1 MHCLINR
8 KTLFQSQ
15 FAVKIGKNNDEKIT
29 RYEMIKF
36 TDVSFGFP
44 QKDLYN
50 EICFEI
56 VEGDHAALIGS
67 NGTGKSTL
75 IDMIINTDDYL
86 YDGKIEKDEA
96 ARIGYI
102 PQFVKHETEDI
113 SSFDFL
119 AKPFVE
125 LQQKSEAICAEMENA
140 EDMDEVYGR
149 YQKVL
154 DEMDAIDAYNY
165 DSNIRKELAIAGMTA
180 LEDTSV
186 KKISGGEFKL
196 LAIIKSMLLKPQ
208 LLIMDEPD
216 VFLDFENI
224 IGLSKLINNYEGTI
238 IAISHNRLLLS
249 QCFNKILHLENMELQ
264 EFPGTFAEYNQAM
277 LETKVQMA
285 EQATKDAEWIAV
297 QEKLIEKIRAEAT
310 YIDNP
315 AKGRQLKARVS
326 YLERLQARQCKNP
339 FIENH
344 GYDFT
349 FPEVERPEDF
359 DPENAPVV
367 ISVKDYALSF
377 DRELLKNVSF
387 DIKAGEKVAIV
398 GANGTG
404 KSSMLKDIYESM
416 KSDADRIG
424 YYTQI
429 FDDDPE
435 QLSGGE
441 RNIKQLRALCESDAE
456 ILFLDE
462 PSSHLDTYAQIA
474 LEKAIKEYK
483 GTVLMVTHDFYT
495 VANCA
500 DRILLLEN
508 GTVREQS
515 GRAYRKSIYKKYF
528 ESDIFE
534 AERIRVE
541 REVRINALLRDGKW
555 KEAKNVL

>member
-1 MHCLINR
+1 
-8 KTLFQSQ
+8 
-15 FAVKIGKNNDEKIT
+15 
-29 RYEMIKF
+29 MIKF

-75 IDMIINTDDYL
+75 IDMIIHTDDYL

-96 ARIGYI
+96 VRIGYI
-102 PQFVKHETEDI
+102 PQFVKHEAEEI
-113 SSFDFL
+113 SAFDFL

-125 LQQKSEAICAEMENA
+125 LQKKSEAICAEMETS

-149 YQKVL
+149 YQNVL

-186 KKISGGEFKL
+186 TKISGGEFKL
-196 LAIIKSMLLKPQ
+196 LSIIRSMLLKPQ

-249 QCFNKILHLENMELQ
+249 QCFDKILHLENKELQ
-264 EFPGTFAEYNQAM
+264 EFPGTFTEYNQAM

-297 QEKLIEKIRAEAT
+297 QEKLIEKIRSEAT
-310 YIDNP
+310 YIDNT

-349 FPEVERPEDF
+349 FPKVELPEDF
-359 DPENAPVV
+359 EPDHAPVV

-404 KSSMLKDIYESM
+404 KSSMLKDIYGSM
-416 KSDADRIG
+416 KSDSDRIG

-474 LEKAIKEYK
+474 LEKAIKEYQ

-541 REVRINALLRDGKW
+541 KEVRIHALLRDGKW

>member
-1 MHCLINR
+1 
-8 KTLFQSQ
+8 
-15 FAVKIGKNNDEKIT
+15 
-29 RYEMIKF
+29 
-36 TDVSFGFP
+36 
-44 QKDLYN
+44 
-50 EICFEI
+50 
-56 VEGDHAALIGS
+56 
-67 NGTGKSTL
+67 
-75 IDMIINTDDYL
+75 
-86 YDGKIEKDEA
+86 
-96 ARIGYI
+96 
-102 PQFVKHETEDI
+102 
-113 SSFDFL
+113 
-119 AKPFVE
+119 
-125 LQQKSEAICAEMENA
+125 
-140 EDMDEVYGR
+140 
-149 YQKVL
+149 
-154 DEMDAIDAYNY
+154 
-165 DSNIRKELAIAGMTA
+165 
-180 LEDTSV
+180 
-186 KKISGGEFKL
+186 
-196 LAIIKSMLLKPQ
+196 
-208 LLIMDEPD
+208 
-216 VFLDFENI
+216 
-224 IGLSKLINNYEGTI
+224 
-238 IAISHNRLLLS
+238 
-249 QCFNKILHLENMELQ
+249 MELQ
-264 EFPGTFAEYNQAM
+264 EFPGTFTEYNQAM

-297 QEKLIEKIRAEAT
+297 QEKLIEKIRSEAT

-349 FPEVERPEDF
+349 FPEVELPEDF
-359 DPENAPVV
+359 EPDHAPVV

-416 KSDADRIG
+416 KSDSDRIG

-474 LEKAIKEYK
+474 LEKAIKEYQ

-541 REVRINALLRDGKW
+541 KEVRIHALLRDGKW

>member
-1 MHCLINR
+1 M
-8 KTLFQSQ
+8 
-15 FAVKIGKNNDEKIT
+15 
-29 RYEMIKF
+29 
-36 TDVSFGFP
+36 
-44 QKDLYN
+44 
-50 EICFEI
+50 
-56 VEGDHAALIGS
+56 
-67 NGTGKSTL
+67 
-75 IDMIINTDDYL
+75 
-86 YDGKIEKDEA
+86 
-96 ARIGYI
+96 
-102 PQFVKHETEDI
+102 
-113 SSFDFL
+113 
-119 AKPFVE
+119 
-125 LQQKSEAICAEMENA
+125 
-140 EDMDEVYGR
+140 
-149 YQKVL
+149 
-154 DEMDAIDAYNY
+154 
-165 DSNIRKELAIAGMTA
+165 
-180 LEDTSV
+180 
-186 KKISGGEFKL
+186 
-196 LAIIKSMLLKPQ
+196 
-208 LLIMDEPD
+208 
-216 VFLDFENI
+216 
-224 IGLSKLINNYEGTI
+224 
-238 IAISHNRLLLS
+238 
-249 QCFNKILHLENMELQ
+249 
-264 EFPGTFAEYNQAM
+264 
-277 LETKVQMA
+277 
-285 EQATKDAEWIAV
+285 
-297 QEKLIEKIRAEAT
+297 
-310 YIDNP
+310 
-315 AKGRQLKARVS
+315 S

-349 FPEVERPEDF
+349 FPEVEQSEDY
-359 DPENAPVV
+359 DPDHAPVV

-377 DRELLKNVSF
+377 DRELLTNVSF

-416 KSDADRIG
+416 QSNTDRIG

>member
-1 MHCLINR
+1 
-8 KTLFQSQ
+8 
-15 FAVKIGKNNDEKIT
+15 
-29 RYEMIKF
+29 MIKF

-75 IDMIINTDDYL
+75 IDMIIHTDDYL

-96 ARIGYI
+96 VRIGYI
-102 PQFVKHETEDI
+102 PQFVKHEAEEI
-113 SSFDFL
+113 SAFDFL

-125 LQQKSEAICAEMENA
+125 LQKKSEAICAEMETS

-149 YQKVL
+149 YQNVL

-186 KKISGGEFKL
+186 TKISGGEFKL
-196 LAIIKSMLLKPQ
+196 LSIIRSMLLKPQ

-249 QCFNKILHLENMELQ
+249 QCFNKILHLENKELQ
-264 EFPGTFAEYNQAM
+264 EFPGTFSEYNQAM

-297 QEKLIEKIRAEAT
+297 QEKLIEKIRSEAT

-349 FPEVERPEDF
+349 FPEVELPEDF
-359 DPENAPVV
+359 EPDHAPVV

-429 FDDDPE
+429 FDDDSE

-441 RNIKQLRALCESDAE
+441 RNRVHTARMLKSGANV
-456 ILFLDE
+456 ILLDE
-462 PSSHLDTYAQIA
+462 PTNDIDVNTMRA
-474 LEKAIKEYK
+474 LEDGLENFA
-483 GTVLMVTHDFYT
+483 GCVLVVSHDRWFL
-495 VANCA
+495 
-500 DRILLLEN
+500 DRIATHIMAFEGDSSVVFFDGN
-508 GTVREQS
+508 YSE
-515 GRAYRKSIYKKYF
+515 YEEDRKK
-528 ESDIFE
+528 
-534 AERIRVE
+534 R
-541 REVRINALLRDGKW
+541 LGKDADQPHRL
-555 KEAKNVL
+555 KFRKLTR

>member
-1 MHCLINR
+1 MLKIQELHKKYGNYHALDGLDMEIKNGALFGFVGPNGAG
-8 KTLFQSQ
+8 KTTTI
-15 FAVKIGKNNDEKIT
+15 KIMTGLLKPDQGVVELDGKNMLMD
-29 RYEMIKF
+29 
-36 TDVSFGFP
+36 
-44 QKDLYN
+44 
-50 EICFEI
+50 
-56 VEGDHAALIGS
+56 
-67 NGTGKSTL
+67 TL
-75 IDMIINTDDYL
+75 EL
-86 YDGKIEKDEA
+86 HR
-96 ARIGYI
+96 RIGYV
-102 PQFVKHETEDI
+102 PDHFGLYDNLKVSEYMEFFAACYHLEGFAARKRASSLLEQVGLGERKDAFVDGL
-113 SSFDFL
+113 SRGMQQRLCL
-119 AKPFVE
+119 A
-125 LQQKSEAICAEMENA
+125 
-140 EDMDEVYGR
+140 R
-149 YQKVL
+149 
-154 DEMDAIDAYNY
+154 
-165 DSNIRKELAIAGMTA
+165 A
-180 LEDTSV
+180 LIHDPE
-186 KKISGGEFKL
+186 
-196 LAIIKSMLLKPQ
+196 

-249 QCFNKILHLENMELQ
+249 QCFDKILHLENKELQ
-264 EFPGTFAEYNQAM
+264 EFPGTFTEYNQAM

-297 QEKLIEKIRAEAT
+297 QEKLIEKIRSEAT

-349 FPEVERPEDF
+349 FPEVELPEDF
-359 DPENAPVV
+359 EPDHAPVV

-416 KSDADRIG
+416 KSDSDRIG

-474 LEKAIKEYK
+474 LEKAIKEYQ

-541 REVRINALLRDGKW
+541 KEVRIHALLRDGKW